1 MLFYIKYSVL
11 DTFHMIRRETE
22 IMAKKF
28 NGLERDRERGEGG
41 MRDKGERERERE
53 SP

>member
-1 MLFYIKYSVL
+1 MLFYIKCSAL

-28 NGLERDRERGEGG
+28 NGLERETEKERG
-41 MRDKGERERERE
+41 RRGERKRE
-53 SP
+53 SPR